1 MKSIFTILFLS
12 LGMSMFSANTVKKNV
27 EVQVKEVVIK
37 KETATETKKEVSIDE
52 NNAVAF
58 QVYYAFK
65 WLYTDS
71 PFIKKLDALA

>member
-12 LGMSMFSANTVKKNV
+12 LGMSMFSANTVEKNV
-27 EVQVKEVVIK
+27 QLNVKEVNVQKEKVTEIK
-37 KETATETKKEVSIDE
+37 DEVKIDE
-52 NNAVAF
+52 NNVVAF

-65 WLYTDS
+65 WLYVDS